1 MDLALYRK
9 LVAYVKGGGRLLMT
23 APQLSTRVDRE
34 YLHDLEHPELIHDG
48 DVQELFGVKLLKKS
62 GNVSEIDCE
71 QENCL
76 LPKRIRLGT
85 KIYNTSLKLA
95 GAQVLARDQGGRPVL
110 VENRLGKGIAR
121 LLTLRA
127 FPGTP
132 GLQPLMKELCK
143 SLALEVRSSVWV
155 DDPSTDVAWYLFH
168 KNGRRNLWLL
178 NTDWSTAG
186 NVKEVQIHSDGK
198 LKTARVC
205 QGEPMCIS
213 IDALIQ

>member
-1 MDLALYRK
+1 M
-9 LVAYVKGGGRLLMT
+9 
-23 APQLSTRVDRE
+23 
-34 YLHDLEHPELIHDG
+34 
-48 DVQELFGVKLLKKS
+48 
-62 GNVSEIDCE
+62 
-71 QENCL
+71 
-76 LPKRIRLGT
+76 
-85 KIYNTSLKLA
+85 
-95 GAQVLARDQGGRPVL
+95 
-110 VENRLGKGIAR
+110 ENRLGKGIAR